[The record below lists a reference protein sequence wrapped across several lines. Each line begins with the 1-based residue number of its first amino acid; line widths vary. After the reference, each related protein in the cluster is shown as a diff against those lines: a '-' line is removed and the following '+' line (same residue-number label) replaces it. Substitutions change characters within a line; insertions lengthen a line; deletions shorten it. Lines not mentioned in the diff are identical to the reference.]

1 MKKNYNKLG
10 HVDKPYFSM
19 GGKLQW
25 SESEPYGEIL
35 LIDDDTSVV
44 ITERTSIGRLL

>member
-10 HVDKPYFSM
+10 YVDKPYFSM